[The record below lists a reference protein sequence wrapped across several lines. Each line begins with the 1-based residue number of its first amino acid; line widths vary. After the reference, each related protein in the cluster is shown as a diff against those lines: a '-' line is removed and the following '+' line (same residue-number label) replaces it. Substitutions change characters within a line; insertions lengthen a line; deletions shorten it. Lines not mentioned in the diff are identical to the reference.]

1 MSTIDWIVL
10 CTFTG
15 FIVFYGA
22 WKSRKTKSVDEYLRT
37 GRSSSWWVV
46 ALSIMA
52 TQASA
57 ITFLST
63 PGQAYV
69 DGMRFVQ
76 FYLGLP
82 IAMII
87 LSVTAVPIYS
97 KLNVYTAYEYLEKRF
112 DLKNRVLGSVLFLSQ
127 RGLAAGFTIYAPALV
142 LSVILGWEL
151 NITIFL
157 IGLMVIVYTTIGGSN
172 AVNKTHVLQISV
184 ITIGM
189 FAAFF
194 MIYILLPKD
203 ISPIDAA
210 YVAGKLGK
218 LNAIDFS
225 FNLNDRYTF
234 WSGIIGG
241 TFLMLSYFGTDQSQV
256 QRYLAAKNI
265 TQSRMG
271 LLVNGLVKI
280 PMQFIILFI
289 GAMVFVFFQFVTPPL
304 FFNPVETEKVKSSS
318 YSSEYSQLENEFES
332 LQKQKREELRKML
345 EIRSGSHS
353 RISDNAI
360 EAPENVISNESS
372 SDKSLQF
379 KGDQI
384 SPSGRNDNHNYLQ
397 TSKVQSSTGFGQSS
411 IMDVNKELDKI
422 SVREQEL
429 RSSAIEIIKKN
440 NPEADTNDTN
450 YIFISFVV
458 NYLPVGLIGLL
469 LAAIIA
475 ASMSSTSA
483 ELNSLASTSMIDI
496 YKRMINK
503 NAKDEHYLRFS
514 KFATIGWGI
523 YAIAFALLASEL
535 GSLIEAVNI
544 LGSLVY
550 GTILGIFLVA
560 FYTKKI
566 SGNSVF
572 VSAIIA
578 EGVVLYSYLFTSIP
592 FLWYNVIGC
601 LVVIILSF
609 AINPLLGINSEV
621 EN

>member
-1 MSTIDWIVL
+1 VL
-10 CTFTG
+10 CGFTG

-22 WKSRKTKSVDEYLRT
+22 WKTRNTKNVDEYLRT
-37 GRSSSWWVV
+37 GKSSSWWVV

-87 LSVTAVPIYS
+87 LSITAVPIYS
-97 KLNVYTAYEYLEKRF
+97 KLNVYTAYEYLEIRF
-112 DLKNRVLGSVLFLSQ
+112 DLKNRVLGSILFLTQ
-127 RGLAAGFTIYAPALV
+127 RGLAAGLTIYAPALI
-142 LSVILGWEL
+142 LSVILGWSL
-151 NITIFL
+151 NLTIIITGAL
-157 IGLMVIVYTTIGGSN
+157 VVIYTAIGGTN
-172 AVNKTHVLQISV
+172 AVNKTHILQMV
-184 ITIGM
+184 IITVGM
-189 FAAFF
+189 FASFF

-203 ISPIDAA
+203 ISVIDAA
-210 YVAGKLGK
+210 YIAGKMGK

-225 FNLNDRYTF
+225 FNLSDRYTF

-256 QRYLAAKNI
+256 ARYLAAKDI

-304 FFNPVETEKVKSSS
+304 FFNPVETEKVKSGS
-318 YSSEYSQLENEFES
+318 YSEDYQNLEKEFED
-332 LQKQKREELRKML
+332 LQQLKRIKLREYL
-345 EIRSGSHS
+345 SSSSGSS
-353 RISDNAI
+353 ETEINI
-360 EAPENVISNESS
+360 EQTGNVISIESS
-372 SDKSLQF
+372 REKSLQYTAN
-379 KGDQI
+379 QI
-384 SPSGRNDNHNYLQ
+384 SPFARNDNNKYFKKSSMK
-397 TSKVQSSTGFGQSS
+397 TSSSSGS
-411 IMDVNKELDKI
+411 ILDLELAEINIK
-422 SVREQEL
+422 EQEI
-429 RSSAIEIIKKN
+429 RASAKEIIKKN
-440 NPEADTNDTN
+440 NTEADTNDTN
-450 YIFISFVV
+450 YIFITYIVK
-458 NYLPVGLIGLL
+458 YLPIGLIGLL
-469 LAAIIA
+469 LAAILA

-483 ELNSLASTSMIDI
+483 ELNSLASTSLIDI

-503 NAKDEHYLRFS
+503 NADDKHYLNFS
-514 KFATIGWGI
+514 KLATIGWGI

-535 GSLIEAVNI
+535 GSLMEAVNI
-544 LGSLVY
+544 LGSLFY

-572 VSAIIA
+572 ISAIIA
-578 EGVVLYSYLFTSIP
+578 EAVVICSFFFTSIP

-601 LVVIILSF
+601 VIVVVLSF
-609 AINPLLGINSEV
+609 IFNPLLPLKEKR
-621 EN
+621 

>member
-1 MSTIDWIVL
+1 M
-10 CTFTG
+10 CGFTG

-22 WKSRKTKSVDEYLRT
+22 WKTRKTKDVDDYLRT
-37 GRSSSWWVV
+37 GKSSSWWVV

-82 IAMII
+82 IAMIM
-87 LSVTAVPIYS
+87 LSITAVPIYS

-127 RGLAAGFTIYAPALV
+127 RGLAAGFTIYAPALI

-151 NITIFL
+151 NITIII
-157 IGLMVIVYTTIGGSN
+157 IGVMVIIYTSIGGTN
-172 AVNKTHVLQISV
+172 AVNKTHILQMII
-184 ITIGM
+184 ITTGM

-194 MIYILLPKD
+194 MIYLLLPKD
-203 ISPIDAA
+203 ISVIDAA
-210 YVAGKLGK
+210 YIAGKMGK

-256 QRYLAAKNI
+256 ARYIAAKNI

-304 FFNPVETEKVKSSS
+304 FFNPVETQKVKSGS
-318 YSSEYSQLENEFES
+318 YSNEYAQLENEFEI
-332 LQKQKREELRKML
+332 LQNHKREKLRAML
-345 EIRSGSHS
+345 NENSSSSSSYNI
-353 RISDNAI
+353 I
-360 EAPENVISNESS
+360 EKHVSVISEEPALPSGRSS
-372 SDKSLQF
+372 SEKSLTNTIL
-379 KGDQI
+379 KI
-384 SPSGRNDNHNYLQ
+384 SPSGRNDNHNYLE
-397 TSKVQSSTGFGQSS
+397 TSELQSSSGLGHSAIT
-411 IMDVNKELDKI
+411 DVNKELKKI
-422 SVREQEL
+422 SDRELEI
-429 RSSAIEIIKKN
+429 RANAIEIIKKN
-440 NPEADTNDTN
+440 NPAADTNDTN
-450 YIFISFVV
+450 YIFITYIV

-483 ELNSLASTSMIDI
+483 ELNSLASTSLIDI
-496 YKRMINK
+496 YKRLINK
-503 NAKDEHYLRFS
+503 NATDTHYLKFS
-514 KFATIGWGI
+514 KYATAGWGI

-572 VSAIIA
+572 ISAIIA
-578 EGVVLYSYLFTSIP
+578 EAVVLYCFLFTGIP

-601 LVVIILSF
+601 LIVLILS
-609 AINPLLGINSEV
+609 AGINQIP
-621 EN
+621 NRKLKAAT

>member
-1 MSTIDWIVL
+1 M
-10 CTFTG
+10 CGFTG

-22 WKSRKTKSVDEYLRT
+22 WKTRRTKDVDDYLRT
-37 GRSSSWWVV
+37 GRSSSWWVI

-87 LSVTAVPIYS
+87 LSITAVPLYS

-151 NITIFL
+151 NITIII
-157 IGLMVIVYTTIGGSN
+157 IGLMVILYTTVGGTN
-172 AVNKTHVLQISV
+172 AVNKTHIFQMVI

-203 ISPIDAA
+203 ISVIDAA
-210 YVAGKLGK
+210 YIAGKMGK

-256 QRYLAAKNI
+256 ARYLAAKNI
-265 TQSRMG
+265 TQSRIG
-271 LLVNGLVKI
+271 LLVNGLVKV

-304 FFNPVETEKVKSSS
+304 FFNPVETEKVKSGS
-318 YSSEYSQLENEFES
+318 YSDEYKNLEKEFDNLQQL
-332 LQKQKREELRKML
+332 KRYKLREML
-345 EIRSGSHS
+345 
-353 RISDNAI
+353 D
-360 EAPENVISNESS
+360 ESS
-372 SDKSLQF
+372 RASNSGLNEITIKEQ
-379 KGDQI
+379 QI
-384 SPSGRNDNHNYLQ
+384 
-397 TSKVQSSTGFGQSS
+397 
-411 IMDVNKELDKI
+411 KEKAKTL
-422 SVREQEL
+422 
-429 RSSAIEIIKKN
+429 IKKN
-440 NPEADTNDTN
+440 NPDADTNDTN
-450 YIFISFVV
+450 YIFITYIV
-458 NYLPVGLIGLL
+458 NYLPIGLIGLL

-483 ELNSLASTSMIDI
+483 ELNSLASTSMVDI
-496 YKRMINK
+496 YKRLINK
-503 NAKDEHYLRFS
+503 NASDNHYLRFS
-514 KFATIGWGI
+514 KYATIGWGI
-523 YAIAFALLASEL
+523 YAIIFALLASEL

-572 VSAIIA
+572 TSAIIA
-578 EGVVLYSYLFTSIP
+578 EGVVLYCFLLTSIP

-601 LVVIILSF
+601 LIVLILSIGINQF
-609 AINPLLGINSEV
+609 PIHKLKAIN
-621 EN
+621 